1 MLITDGMKN
10 LVGKPRPDLIS
21 RCEPDPERI
30 ASGNYTIANGLFG
43 AAVCTSWTS
52 ISENGIAKDE
62 LLDGF
67 RSWVSGHSGR
77 K

>member
-43 AAVCTSWTS
+43 AAVCTSWTG
-52 ISENGIAKDE
+52 ISDSGIAKDE

-67 RSWVSGHSGR
+67 RSWVSGHSSR